1 MKDSIIRTIQQEA
14 LRAYNS
20 GKMWFVAYGFEFF
33 VEEVVSG
40 HCRVV
45 NGDNVDVGVRIDN
58 GHVYCG

>member
-20 GKMWFVAYGFEFF
+20 GKMWFRAYGFEFF

-45 NGDNVDVGVRIDN
+45 NSDNVDVGVRIDN